1 MKNRNKESG
10 SAAHSER
17 AGAPRLYFAAPL
29 FSDSERSFNEEL
41 AVDIERIGY
50 SVFLPQRDG
59 GELRRPAEGTLLQS
73 ERRRSIFATDYQ
85 QVIDCDVLLFV
96 LDGRVPD
103 EGAAMELGLAYA
115 HRETVGRERKL
126 VGIKTDS
133 RSTFFHSALN
143 PMLSVPLDFIARS
156 HERVMVYL
164 IALYDRLR
172 EKPAKA

>member
-1 MKNRNKESG
+1 MKNQNSESQ
-10 SAAHSER
+10 SATQF
-17 AGAPRLYFAAPL
+17 AGKGMPALYFAGPL
-29 FSDSERSFNEEL
+29 FSDSERTFNEEL
-41 AVDIERIGY
+41 AVDIERVGY

-59 GELRRPAEGTLLQS
+59 GELRKPAEETLLQS
-73 ERRRSIFATDYQ
+73 ERRRFIFATDYQ
-85 QVIDCDVLLFV
+85 HVIDCDVLLFV

-115 HRETVGRERKL
+115 HREAVGRVRKL

-133 RSTFFHSALN
+133 RSAFFHSELN

-156 HERVMVYL
+156 HERLMVYL

-172 EKPAKA
+172 EKPPGS